1 MSFTITISQIP
12 DKELGPIVAG
22 LKLPRGVKYEQT
34 HFIDVEISPVV
45 DPIEKKKKSRPHTR
59 KRKRMSHEDL
69 MEMILTMSG
78 REAKQHG
85 SQVARGLMIFERL
98 EGEDGI
104 GTVSV
109 SGFRKALKKA
119 KVKNPDLLQ
128 KRMIRDDYL
137 KYLE

>member
-1 MSFTITISQIP
+1 MFIITISEIP

-45 DPIEKKKKSRPHTR
+45 DPIEKKKRKKMR
-59 KRKRMSHEDL
+59 KRSRMSHEEL
-69 MEMILTMSG
+69 MEMGLTMSG

-85 SQVARGLMIFERL
+85 SQVARGLGIFERL
-98 EGEDGI
+98 EGEGGI

-109 SGFRKALKKA
+109 SDFRKALTRA
-119 KVKNPDLLQ
+119 KMKNADLLQ

-137 KYLE
+137 NYLE

>member
-1 MSFTITISQIP
+1 MFIITISEIP

-45 DPIEKKKKSRPHTR
+45 DPIEKKKRKMR
-59 KRKRMSHEDL
+59 KRKRMSHEEL
-69 MEMILTMSG
+69 MEAGLTMSG

-98 EGEDGI
+98 EGEGGI

-109 SGFRKALKKA
+109 TSFRKALKKA
-119 KVKNPDLLQ
+119 KIPNPDNLQ

-137 KYLE
+137 NYLE